1 MNGRLA
7 LPQTD
12 LTTAAGGVVATGL
25 AVLFVDRA
33 GTSIGLSLMFGLTFF
48 AAVVAAYL
56 LVPHVA
62 VAATIPIFAVV
73 PALKVFV
80 HPLLG
85 ATKDL
90 IVFAA
95 VVAAAILF

>member
-7 LPQTD
+7 LPRTD
-12 LTTAAGGVVATGL
+12 MTTAAGGMVGTALV
-25 AVLFVDRA
+25 VLFVDRTGA
-33 GTSIGLSLMFGLTFF
+33 SLGLGLLFGVTFF
-48 AAVVAAYL
+48 AAIVAAYL

-62 VAATIPIFAVV
+62 VAATIPIFAVL

-80 HPLLG
+80 HPLVG